1 MKKSEIKDSNEKF
14 EKILL
19 DQLSSSKLTK
29 DQLRQ
34 FSNTIVELKKKS
46 IIPERIWR
54 YGQPAI
60 DGIMVEGRLSLDKV
74 SNLGEIVKNPLLR
87 GVEVFPL
94 GIPFPDVLE
103 LRLKIGEQIQQF
115 QR

>member
-1 MKKSEIKDSNEKF
+1 MKKTEKKSSTEKF

-29 DQLRQ
+29 EQLRE
-34 FSNTIVELKKKS
+34 FSNTIVELKKQS
-46 IIPERIWR
+46 ITPERIWR

-60 DGIMVEGRLSLDKV
+60 DGIVVEGRLSLDKV
-74 SNLGEIVKNPLLR
+74 NNLGNIVKNPLLR